1 MSAIPINGMTLNKE
15 LRDKQKTGVGQE
27 GDPMFSARSNGAQHA
42 IAFNCN
48 ARADE
53 LPSVRRNT
61 ALNDGLTARQ
71 RAAVAQGGVWPSVA

>member
-15 LRDKQKTGVGQE
+15 LRDKQMTGVGQE
-27 GDPMFSARSNGAQHA
+27 REPMFAVRSHGAQHA
-42 IAFNCN
+42 VAFNCN

-71 RAAVAQGGVWPSVA
+71 RAAVAQGGAWPSAA